1 MCILIRMKIENNKNK
16 QQKLKEI
23 RRLEEKKNLN
33 SGKIDNNNYES
44 IDVWC
49 LI

>member
-23 RRLEEKKNLN
+23 KTQEEK
-33 SGKIDNNNYES
+33 ET
-44 IDVWC
+44 
-49 LI
+49 